1 MENDKNISNTDKVD
15 TEEDQW
21 KTSNNEFWEDETDS
35 HVDFNNLSL
44 EEFMSNMTSTT
55 GNSSII
61 TSGNTID
68 KDLTEGQFRQNMFD
82 SNYNPRQKLTGSYSS
97 NYSFYGLSANNN
109 DEQIDDDD
117 PLSMSFFTK
126 LLYKSSI
133 NNQHTNLTEEDMSLG
148 SQEVDGFVD
157 TAI

>member
-21 KTSNNEFWEDETDS
+21 KTSNNEFWEDEADS
-35 HVDFNNLSL
+35 DVDFNNLSL

-82 SNYNPRQKLTGSYSS
+82 SNYNPRQKLTCSYFS
-97 NYSFYGLSANNN
+97 NYSFL
-109 DEQIDDDD
+109 D
-117 PLSMSFFTK
+117 
-126 LLYKSSI
+126 
-133 NNQHTNLTEEDMSLG
+133 
-148 SQEVDGFVD
+148 
-157 TAI
+157 